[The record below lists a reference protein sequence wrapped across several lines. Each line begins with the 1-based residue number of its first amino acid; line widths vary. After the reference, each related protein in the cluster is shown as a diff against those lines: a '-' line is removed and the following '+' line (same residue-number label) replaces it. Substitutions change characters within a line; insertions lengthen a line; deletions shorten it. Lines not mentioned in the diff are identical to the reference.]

1 MYGFPP
7 MAREEGVHA
16 VADMAG
22 PSGPTTDE
30 AAIELGELVDRDVGV
45 AGGCV
50 NSVPLR
56 LGRL

>member
-30 AAIELGELVDRDVGV
+30 AATELGELVDRDVGV

-50 NSVPLR
+50 
-56 LGRL
+56 

>member
-1 MYGFPP
+1 MYGFPR

-30 AAIELGELVDRDVGV
+30 AATEVAELVDLDVG
-45 AGGCV
+45 AGCGV
-50 NSVPLR
+50 R
-56 LGRL
+56 